1 MRLPARGVQVLA
13 RLFVWFIAGAAFIVA
28 MRLSLLAL
36 SRVRFPHWH
45 IWWLGGFAFIGIE
58 LIAHL
63 VLQLRGRP
71 NFYNGL
77 G

>member
-1 MRLPARGVQVLA
+1 VLA
-13 RLFVWFIAGAAFIVA
+13 RV
-28 MRLSLLAL
+28 RL
-36 SRVRFPHWH
+36 PHWH

-58 LIAHL
+58 LMAHL
-63 VLQLRGRP
+63 TLQLRGRP